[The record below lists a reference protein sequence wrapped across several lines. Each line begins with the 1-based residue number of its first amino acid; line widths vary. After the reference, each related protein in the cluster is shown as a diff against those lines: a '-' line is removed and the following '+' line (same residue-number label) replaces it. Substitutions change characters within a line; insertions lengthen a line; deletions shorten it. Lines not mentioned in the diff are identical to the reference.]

1 MTDAPRPIAVVL
13 AEYPADE
20 RQRRVDAVLGAAPYG
35 QPIDFVEIEGSVY
48 KKGLTQYHRAVIAP
62 LVARAAL
69 SAQAAGF
76 GAVVPYGTL
85 DLGIDESRHVVDIPV
100 LGPGR
105 TSTHVAFTLAS
116 RVSVLCYDEPHV
128 VMFRKLLPSW
138 GVTDGITSIRPVD
151 VPITEM
157 AGRVDDLRKRFVAES
172 QRAIEEEGAE
182 VILPLGMTMVPV
194 LMSAAS
200 LSEEIGVPVLD
211 PIASTLAVASSLAAG
226 GYTNS
231 RIAYPRVDPE

>member
-1 MTDAPRPIAVVL
+1 MAEEPKPIAVVL
-13 AEYPADE
+13 AQYPPDE
-20 RQRRVDAVLGAAPYG
+20 RRRRVDAVLAAAPYG
-35 QPIDFVEIEGSVY
+35 QPIEFVEIEGSVY

-69 SAQAAGF
+69 SAQQAGF

-100 LGPGR
+100 MGPGR
-105 TSTHVAFTLAS
+105 TSTHIALTLAS

-128 VMFRKLLPSW
+128 VMFRKLIPSW
-138 GVTDGITSIRPVD
+138 AVTEGITSIRSVD

-157 AGRVDDLRKRFVAES
+157 ASRVDDLRKKFVGQA

-182 VILPLGMTMVPV
+182 VFLPLGMTMVPV
-194 LMSAAS
+194 LMSAES
-200 LSEEIGVPVLD
+200 LSEEIGVPVVD
-211 PIASTLAVASSLAAG
+211 PLASTLAVASFLAARA
-226 GYTNS
+226 YTNS
-231 RIAYPRVDPE
+231 RIAYPHVEP